1 MEMFS
6 VTEEVF
12 GDYGVLT
19 LTSPGYKDTE
29 QYDLSAA
36 DYARALMVLV
46 GKHIA
51 AVYTDNL

>member
-1 MEMFS
+1 MEMFN

-19 LTSPGYKDTE
+19 LDSPGYQVTE

-51 AVYTDNL
+51 MVYANNL